1 VTRWRY
7 AAALAALLMT
17 AGTTACGGSEDKVQA
32 NPATPAGS
40 ATTSSTG
47 STDQPPGTATAS
59 VMPDL
64 KAAQVVAALKAAGRS
79 CSNELTYVICKQGTV
94 EVWVLTGDH
103 RRPPVLSLNAAGS
116 ADEARTAIG
125 DQLTEVLTAAHVNG
139 VAQIAEWYAKQTA
152 ETASTEVGD
161 WKVELS
167 TEQDSDVPG
176 VHLTLND
183 KLCKAN
189 CEGE

>member
-1 VTRWRY
+1 MTRRRY
-7 AAALAALLMT
+7 AAGLAALLMA

-40 ATTSSTG
+40 AASSTG
-47 STDQPPGTATAS
+47 STDQTPGTAPAS

-64 KAAQVVAALKAAGRS
+64 EAAQVVAAPKAAGRI

-94 EVWVLTGDH
+94 EVWVLTGEH

-139 VAQIAEWYAKQTA
+139 VAQIADWYAKQSA
-152 ETASTEVGD
+152 ANASTEVGD

-183 KLCKAN
+183 KLCTSN
-189 CEGE
+189 CEAE